1 MYKHILIATD
11 GSDLADRCVEQG
23 LALAK
28 ALDCDATVA
37 TVTAPYSSAGIFGGM
52 FDDKAIVDRYDQSWK
67 KHAER
72 ILQNAQDTA
81 RKIDLKVNVL
91 HLVNPIPSDTILK
104 AADSIGCDLIVVATR
119 GYSGAQRL
127 LLGSQA
133 NEIVTLGK
141 KSVLVVR

>member
-11 GSDLADRCVEQG
+11 GSNLADRCVEQG

-37 TVTAPYSSAGIFGGM
+37 TVTAPYSSGGIFGGM
-52 FDDKAIVDRYDQSWK
+52 FDDEAIVVKYDQSWK
-67 KHAER
+67 KRADK
-72 ILQNAQDTA
+72 ILHNAQDRA
-81 RKIDLKVNVL
+81 RKIDLEVNVL
-91 HLVNPIPSDTILK
+91 HLVNPIPSDAILK
-104 AADSIGCDLIVVATR
+104 AADSIGCDLIVVATH

-141 KSVLVVR
+141 KSVLIVR

>member
-11 GSDLADRCVEQG
+11 GSDLADRCLEQG

-52 FDDKAIVDRYDQSWK
+52 FDDDAIVNKYDQSWK
-67 KHAER
+67 KHAEN
-72 ILQNAQDTA
+72 ILQDAKSRAQ
-81 RKIDLKVNVL
+81 KINLDINIL
-91 HLVNPIPSDTILK
+91 HLVNPIPSDAIIK
-104 AADSIGCDLIVVATR
+104 AADSIGCELIVVATH

-133 NEIVTLGK
+133 NEIITLGK
-141 KSVLVVR
+141 KSVLIVR

>member
-11 GSDLADRCVEQG
+11 GSDLADRCLEQG

-37 TVTAPYSSAGIFGGM
+37 TVTAPYSSAGVFGGM
-52 FDDKAIVDRYDQSWK
+52 FDDDAIVNKYDQSWK
-67 KHAER
+67 KHAEN
-72 ILQNAQDTA
+72 ILQDAKSRAQ
-81 RKIDLKVNVL
+81 KINLDINVL
-91 HLVNPIPSDTILK
+91 HLVNPIPSDAIIK
-104 AADSIGCDLIVVATR
+104 AADSIGCDLIVVATH

-141 KSVLVVR
+141 KSVLIVR